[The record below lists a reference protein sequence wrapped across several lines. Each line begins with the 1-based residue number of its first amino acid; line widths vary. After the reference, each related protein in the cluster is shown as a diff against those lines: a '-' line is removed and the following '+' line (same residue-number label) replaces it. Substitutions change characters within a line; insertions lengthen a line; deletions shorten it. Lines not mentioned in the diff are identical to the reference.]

1 MSRRIGKWS
10 GGEDSSGVLSPVGTV
25 VLLLV
30 GGFLGSGDFCDA
42 GEFRFRPKLPV
53 WLKPTRTAD
62 QPAKQSTAKEHARLQ
77 PPRGKSPAVRALPA
91 KNMTPSSHSQAS
103 FSAVQPVS
111 ALIQDDQPSTTE
123 PVPLEAGEAN
133 VAPPVERQI
142 IDPSELQGA
151 LSLDMLIN
159 LADSYHPRLT
169 SAFQRIQM
177 AEGRAVQAGL
187 YPNPKL
193 AASSPQM
200 AGKESQ
206 YNTFVSQEFV
216 TAGKLKL
223 SVAAAQREIDQARFA
238 WQQERFLVL
247 TDLRQKFYATL
258 TAQRRVEILQK
269 LVQIAERSRQSSQ
282 QLLQAGEGA
291 RGDVLL
297 LEIELRRAEVALKN
311 AHTIYGI
318 GRRQLALLVAVP
330 DLMIDAVAGDL
341 EATTR
346 NYDVEQVRLEV
357 ASINPQANIAR
368 LEIDRM
374 SFLLQRA
381 TVEPI
386 PNIDIMGGYQRQTGI
401 PAMDQGLF
409 QVTTTI
415 PLWNR
420 NQGNIFAAQAELAGA
435 RADLQR
441 VELQLANSAAD
452 AVATFQTASQLV
464 SQYDTEILP
473 KARETLELTQNAYK
487 QGQIDF
493 LRLLQSQ
500 KTLLEAELAR
510 IEAQEQRWVSAA
522 ALAGLLQEE
531 AFP

>member
-1 MSRRIGKWS
+1 MCRRNGKYRN
-10 GGEDSSGVLSPVGTV
+10 GEGFTRSLNVAWGTV
-25 VLLLV
+25 LLV
-30 GGFLGSGDFCDA
+30 VGGIWGASHLCHA
-42 GEFRFRPKLPV
+42 GEPRFRPKLPV
-53 WLKPTRTAD
+53 WLNPTRTTA
-62 QPAKQSTAKEHARLQ
+62 QSSEQSTETGRTRLQ
-77 PPRGKSPAVRALPA
+77 PPRGNSREARALP
-91 KNMTPSSHSQAS
+91 KTTTPS
-103 FSAVQPVS
+103 AVLKTSSSTIRPVN
-111 ALIQDDQPSTTE
+111 ALMPEKQPSNAK
-123 PVPLEAGEAN
+123 PVTLEEEETKL
-133 VAPPVERQI
+133 APPVEPQQ
-142 IDPSELQGA
+142 IDPRELHGG
-151 LSLDMLIN
+151 LTLDVLVN

-169 SAFQRIQM
+169 SAFQRIQA
-177 AEGRAVQAGL
+177 AEGRAIQTGL

-193 AASSPQM
+193 AASSPQI
-200 AGKESQ
+200 AGNQSQ

-223 SVAAAQREIDQARFA
+223 SVAAVQREVDQARFA
-238 WQQERFLVL
+238 WQQERFLIL

-258 TAQRRVEILQK
+258 TAQRRVQILER
-269 LVQIAERSRQSSQ
+269 LVQIAERSRENAQN
-282 QLLQAGEGA
+282 LLKAGEGS

-318 GRRQLALLVAVP
+318 GRQQLALLVAVP
-330 DLMIDAVAGDL
+330 DLTIDSVAGDL
-341 EATTR
+341 EAATR
-346 NYDVEQVRLEV
+346 SYDVEQVRLEV

-381 TVEPI
+381 SVEPI
-386 PNIDIMGGYQRQTGI
+386 PNVEIMGGYQRQVGI

-420 NQGNIFAAQAELAGA
+420 NQGNIFTTQAELAGA

-441 VELQLANSAAD
+441 VELQLGIAAAD
-452 AVATFQTASQLV
+452 AVASFQTASQLV
-464 SQYDTEILP
+464 GQYDTEILP

-500 KTLLEAELAR
+500 KTLLDAELAR